1 MRDDDSVVFTA
12 AEILDLLTDLGNRL
26 AERDEDVEAYV
37 VGGAAIAIVLGFR
50 RSTEDVDALF
60 SNYRLVME
68 IGEEMSRERSIP
80 SHWLNSIEPYIPTWA
95 RTEDTEAKTMSIGG
109 LTVKFASP
117 RWLLAMKIAAG
128 RQKDAED
135 IVALIRHLELHSA
148 EEIVN
153 WTIEAHGEGSVL
165 LQDSEESLTWQVEEM
180 LYRAWG
186 SSA

>member
-1 MRDDDSVVFTA
+1 MT
-12 AEILDLLTDLGNRL
+12 
-26 AERDEDVEAYV
+26 
-37 VGGAAIAIVLGFR
+37 
-50 RSTEDVDALF
+50 
-60 SNYRLVME
+60 
-68 IGEEMSRERSIP
+68 
-80 SHWLNSIEPYIPTWA
+80 
-95 RTEDTEAKTMSIGG
+95 IGG

-135 IVALIRHLELHSA
+135 IVALIRHLELHSV

-153 WTIEAHGEGSVL
+153 WTIEVHGEGSVL

-186 SSA
+186 DGA